1 MKLST
6 IIKMAIEDGMETFSV
21 THYDVDLYGKK
32 YEQTAETILDY
43 INGYE
48 DCEVV
53 TAYFGTFWQSGGRH
67 INKPLNFGRPK
78 HCHIVFKSENEELP
92 N

>member
-6 IIKMAIEDGMETFSV
+6 IIKMAIEEGMETFSV
-21 THYDVDLYGKK
+21 ARYDTGFYDKK
-32 YEQTAETILDY
+32 YEQTAETILNY

-53 TAYFGTFWQSGGRH
+53 TAYFGTYWQNGGRH
-67 INKPLNFGRPK
+67 IKKPLKFERPK
-78 HCHIVFKSENEELP
+78 HCHIIYKSENEELP

>member
-6 IIKMAIEDGMETFSV
+6 VIKMAIKDGMETFSI
-21 THYDVDLYGKK
+21 THYDVDLYEKK

>member
-6 IIKMAIEDGMETFSV
+6 VIKMAIEDGMETFSV
-21 THYDVDLYGKK
+21 THYDVDLYEKK

-53 TAYFGTFWQSGGRH
+53 TAYFGTFWQEGGRH
-67 INKPLNFGRPK
+67 INKPLKYERPK
-78 HCHIVFKSENEELP
+78 HCHIVYKSENEELP